1 MHPNRPNPSQD
12 GKLNSTQVYYSLS
25 NRSTGPKRRSSRPPN
40 GQIHPPH
47 LAAPRAPEPAGLAV
61 DAAHST
67 RKRWAYALVGVL
79 VAITGGLGNSLV
91 IANLVYL
98 QGALGATTAEM
109 AWLPAAYVMTNVS
122 MNLLLVKFRQQFGLR
137 AFTEVFLVLYALVTF
152 GHLFVNDLSSAIAVR
167 AAHGMVGA
175 ALSSL
180 GLYYMIQAF
189 PAKWRMKAL
198 VLGLGTAQLA
208 LPLAR
213 LFSEDLLQ
221 IAEWRGL
228 YLFELGM
235 ALTCLGCVFLLKLPP
250 GDRFKTFEKLD
261 FLTFAILA
269 TGVALLC
276 AVLSL
281 GRIDWWLEAP
291 WIGIASACSLVL
303 IMAGLAIEHNR
314 SNPLLMTRWLGSGAM
329 IRLALAVVLIR
340 MVLSEQSTGAVG
352 FMQMLNM
359 SNEQMRTLY
368 WVMLAGAIAGLAVS
382 ALTINPAHLLM
393 PLIISLAF
401 MAVGSVMDSFSSNLT
416 RPQNMY
422 ISQFLLGFG
431 GTFFLGPTMVLGT
444 KNVLTNPRK
453 LVSFSVLFGICQNL
467 GGLIGAALL
476 GTFQIVREKFHSSMI
491 VEHLTLLDPRVAA
504 RVASGGS
511 AYGGVIA
518 DPELRNLMGIRSLAT
533 AATREANVMAYN
545 DVFMLIAIIAILTMI
560 WIFIRSLWLMST
572 TKAAASAAP
581 PVQPSGALS
590 S

>member
-1 MHPNRPNPSQD
+1 MDH
-12 GKLNSTQVYYSLS
+12 Y
-25 NRSTGPKRRSSRPPN
+25 
-40 GQIHPPH
+40 
-47 LAAPRAPEPAGLAV
+47 APRNWQPHERPSLPGSP
-61 DAAHST
+61 ST
-67 RKRWAYALVGVL
+67 PLHPTQKRLAYALVGLL
-79 VAITGGLGNSLV
+79 VALTGGLGNALV
-91 IANLVYL
+91 VANLPYL

-122 MNLLLVKFRQQFGLR
+122 MNLLLVKFRQQYGLR

-198 VLGLGTAQLA
+198 VLGLGTSQLA

-235 ALTCLGCVFLLKLPP
+235 ALASLGCVFMLKLPP

-261 FLTFAILA
+261 FLTFTLLA
-269 TGVALLC
+269 GGVALLC

-291 WIGIASACSLVL
+291 WIGVASAASIVL

-314 SNPLLMTRWLGSGAM
+314 SNPMLMTRWLGSGVM
-329 IRLALAVVLIR
+329 IRLALAVILIR
-340 MVLSEQSTGAVG
+340 MVLTEQSTGAVG
-352 FMQMLNM
+352 LLQTLNLGSQQMH
-359 SNEQMRTLY
+359 SLY
-368 WVMLAGAIAGLAVS
+368 VVMLLGSVAGLATS
-382 ALTINPAHLLM
+382 TLTIHPSHLLM
-393 PLIISLAF
+393 PLIISLAL
-401 MAVGSVMDSFSSNLT
+401 MATGSVMDSFSSNLT
-416 RPQNMY
+416 RPENMY
-422 ISQFLLGFG
+422 LSQFLLAFG

-444 KNVLTNPRK
+444 RNVLTNPRN

-476 GTFQIVREKFHSSMI
+476 GTFQIAREKFHSSHI
-491 VEHLTLLDPRVAA
+491 VERLTLIDPQVLSRLQGSS
-504 RVASGGS
+504 ASYAS
-511 AYGGVIA
+511 SIA
-518 DPELRNLMGIRSLAT
+518 DPSARTTQGMRTLAA

-545 DVFMLIAIIAILTMI
+545 DVFMLIAVIAMLTML
-560 WIFIRSLWLMST
+560 WIFIRSLWLLST
-572 TKAAASAAP
+572 TKAVAPAPASP
-581 PVQPSGALS
+581 TSVPSSGAS
-590 S
+590 SS

>member
-1 MHPNRPNPSQD
+1 MD
-12 GKLNSTQVYYSLS
+12 KYT
-25 NRSTGPKRRSSRPPN
+25 
-40 GQIHPPH
+40 
-47 LAAPRAPEPAGLAV
+47 PRAWQPHERPSLPGSP
-61 DAAHST
+61 ST
-67 RKRWAYALVGVL
+67 PLHPTYKRWLFAMVGVL

-91 IANLVYL
+91 IANLQYL

-109 AWLPAAYVMTNVS
+109 AWLPAAYVMTNVC

-152 GHLFVNDLSSAIAVR
+152 GHLFVNDLNSAIAVR

-228 YLFELGM
+228 YLFELGL
-235 ALTCLGCVFLLKLPP
+235 ALICLGCVFLLKLPP

-269 TGVALLC
+269 SGVALLC

-314 SNPLLMTRWLGSGAM
+314 ANPLLMTRWLGSGVM

-352 FMQMLNM
+352 FMQVLNM
-359 SNEQMRTLY
+359 SYEQMHTLY
-368 WVMLAGAIAGLAVS
+368 VVMLAGAISGLVVS

-393 PLIISLAF
+393 PLIISLAL
-401 MAVGSVMDSFSSNLT
+401 MATGSVMDSFSNNLT
-416 RPQNMY
+416 RPQNLY
-422 ISQFLLGFG
+422 VSQFLLGFG

-444 KNVLTNPRK
+444 RNVLTNPRN
-453 LVSFSVLFGICQNL
+453 LVSFSVMFGICQNL

-476 GTFQIVREKFHSSMI
+476 GTFQVVREKYHSSMI

-504 RVASGGS
+504 RVQSGGS
-511 AYGGVIA
+511 AYGGLVA

-545 DVFMLIAIIAILTMI
+545 DVFMLIAIIAILTML

-572 TKAAASAAP
+572 TKAATP
-581 PVQPSGALS
+581 PVQSSGVTS
-590 S
+590 

>member
-1 MHPNRPNPSQD
+1 MDKYTPHTWQPHERPSLPGSPSTPLHP
-12 GKLNSTQVYYSLS
+12 T
-25 NRSTGPKRRSSRPPN
+25 
-40 GQIHPPH
+40 H
-47 LAAPRAPEPAGLAV
+47 
-61 DAAHST
+61 
-67 RKRWAYALVGVL
+67 KRWLFAMVGVL
-79 VAITGGLGNSLV
+79 VAITGGLGNALV
-91 IANLVYL
+91 IANLQYL

-109 AWLPAAYVMTNVS
+109 AWLPAAYVMTNVC

-189 PAKWRMKAL
+189 PAKWRLKAL

-228 YLFELGM
+228 YLFELGL
-235 ALTCLGCVFLLKLPP
+235 ALICLGCVFLLKLPP

-269 TGVALLC
+269 SGVALLC

-291 WIGIASACSLVL
+291 WIGVASACSLVL

-314 SNPLLMTRWLGSGAM
+314 SNPMLMTRWLGSGVM

-359 SNEQMRTLY
+359 SYQQMHTLY
-368 WVMLAGAIAGLAVS
+368 VVMLAGAIAGLVVS

-393 PLIISLAF
+393 PLIISLAL
-401 MAVGSVMDSFSSNLT
+401 MATGSVMDSFSSNLT
-416 RPQNMY
+416 RPQNLY

-444 KNVLTNPRK
+444 KNVLTNPRN
-453 LVSFSVLFGICQNL
+453 LVSFSVMFGICQNL

-476 GTFQIVREKFHSSMI
+476 GTFQIVREKYHSSMI
-491 VEHLTLLDPRVAA
+491 VEHLNLIDPLVAA
-504 RVASGGS
+504 RVQSGGA
-511 AYGGVIA
+511 AYGKIVA

-545 DVFMLIAIIAILTMI
+545 DVFMLIAIIAILTML
-560 WIFIRSLWLMST
+560 WIFTRSLWLMST
-572 TKAAASAAP
+572 TKATP
-581 PVQPSGALS
+581 PVQPSGATS
-590 S
+590 

>member
-1 MHPNRPNPSQD
+1 MDKYTPHTWQPHERPSLPGSPSTPLHP
-12 GKLNSTQVYYSLS
+12 T
-25 NRSTGPKRRSSRPPN
+25 
-40 GQIHPPH
+40 H
-47 LAAPRAPEPAGLAV
+47 
-61 DAAHST
+61 
-67 RKRWAYALVGVL
+67 KRWLFALVGVL
-79 VAITGGLGNSLV
+79 VAITGGLGNALV
-91 IANLVYL
+91 IANLQYL

-109 AWLPAAYVMTNVS
+109 AWLPAAYVMTNVC

-152 GHLFVNDLSSAIAVR
+152 GHLFVNDLNSAIAVR

-189 PAKWRMKAL
+189 PAKWRLKAL

-228 YLFELGM
+228 YLFELGL
-235 ALTCLGCVFLLKLPP
+235 ALICLGCVFLLKLPP

-314 SNPLLMTRWLGSGAM
+314 ANPLLMTRWLGSGTM
-329 IRLALAVVLIR
+329 IRLALAVILIR

-359 SNEQMRTLY
+359 SYQQMHTLY
-368 WVMLAGAIAGLAVS
+368 VVMLAGAIAGLVVS

-393 PLIISLAF
+393 PLIISLAL
-401 MAVGSVMDSFSSNLT
+401 MATGSVMDSFSSNLT
-416 RPQNMY
+416 RPQNLY

-444 KNVLTNPRK
+444 KNVLTNPRN
-453 LVSFSVLFGICQNL
+453 LVSFSVMFGICQNL

-476 GTFQIVREKFHSSMI
+476 GTFQIVREKYHSSMI

-504 RVASGGS
+504 RVQSGGS
-511 AYGGVIA
+511 AYGGIIA

-572 TKAAASAAP
+572 TKAATP
-581 PVQPSGALS
+581 PVQPVGAS

>member
-1 MHPNRPNPSQD
+1 MDKYTPHTWQPHERPSLPGSPSTPLHP
-12 GKLNSTQVYYSLS
+12 T
-25 NRSTGPKRRSSRPPN
+25 
-40 GQIHPPH
+40 H
-47 LAAPRAPEPAGLAV
+47 
-61 DAAHST
+61 
-67 RKRWAYALVGVL
+67 KRWLFALVGVL
-79 VAITGGLGNSLV
+79 VAITGGLGNALV
-91 IANLVYL
+91 IANLQYL

-109 AWLPAAYVMTNVS
+109 AWLPAAYVMTNVC

-152 GHLFVNDLSSAIAVR
+152 GHLFVNDLNSAIAVR

-189 PAKWRMKAL
+189 PAKWRLKAL

-228 YLFELGM
+228 YLFELGL
-235 ALTCLGCVFLLKLPP
+235 ALICLGCVFLLKLPP

-314 SNPLLMTRWLGSGAM
+314 ANPLLMTRWLGSGTM
-329 IRLALAVVLIR
+329 IRLALAVILIR

-359 SNEQMRTLY
+359 SYQQMHTLY
-368 WVMLAGAIAGLAVS
+368 VVMLAGAIAGLVVS

-393 PLIISLAF
+393 PLIISLAL
-401 MAVGSVMDSFSSNLT
+401 MATGSVMDSFSSNLT
-416 RPQNMY
+416 RPQNLY

-444 KNVLTNPRK
+444 KNVLTNPRN
-453 LVSFSVLFGICQNL
+453 LVSFSVMFGICQNL

-476 GTFQIVREKFHSSMI
+476 GTFQIVREKYHSSMI
-491 VEHLTLLDPRVAA
+491 VEHLTLLDPLVAA
-504 RVASGGS
+504 RVQSGGS
-511 AYGGVIA
+511 AYGGIVA

-572 TKAAASAAP
+572 TKAATP
-581 PVQPSGALS
+581 PVQPVGAS

>member
-1 MHPNRPNPSQD
+1 MDKYTPRPWEPHERPSLPGSPSTPLHP
-12 GKLNSTQVYYSLS
+12 T
-25 NRSTGPKRRSSRPPN
+25 
-40 GQIHPPH
+40 H
-47 LAAPRAPEPAGLAV
+47 
-61 DAAHST
+61 
-67 RKRWAYALVGVL
+67 KRWLFAMVGVL
-79 VAITGGLGNSLV
+79 VAITGGLGNALV
-91 IANLVYL
+91 IANLQYL

-109 AWLPAAYVMTNVS
+109 AWLPAAYVMTNVC

-152 GHLFVNDLSSAIAVR
+152 GHLFVNDLNSAIAVR

-189 PAKWRMKAL
+189 PAKWRLKSL

-228 YLFELGM
+228 YLFELGL
-235 ALTCLGCVFLLKLPP
+235 ALICLGCVFLLKLPP

-261 FLTFAILA
+261 FVTFAILA
-269 TGVALLC
+269 SGVALLC

-291 WIGIASACSLVL
+291 WIGVASACSLVL

-314 SNPLLMTRWLGSGAM
+314 ANPMLMTRWLGSGTM
-329 IRLALAVVLIR
+329 IRLALAVILIR

-359 SNEQMRTLY
+359 SYQQMHTLY
-368 WVMLAGAIAGLAVS
+368 VVMLAGAISGLVVS

-393 PLIISLAF
+393 PLVISLAL
-401 MAVGSVMDSFSSNLT
+401 MATGSVMDSFSSNLT
-416 RPQNMY
+416 RPQNLY

-444 KNVLTNPRK
+444 KNVLANPRN
-453 LVSFSVLFGICQNL
+453 LVSFSVMFGICQNL

-476 GTFQIVREKFHSSMI
+476 GTFQIVREKYHSSMI

-504 RVASGGS
+504 RVQSGGS
-511 AYGGVIA
+511 AYGGIVA

-545 DVFMLIAIIAILTMI
+545 DVFMLIAIVAILTMI

-572 TKAAASAAP
+572 TKTAT
-581 PVQPSGALS
+581 PVQPSGATS
-590 S
+590 

>member
-1 MHPNRPNPSQD
+1 MDKYTPHTWQPHERPSMPGSPSTPLHP
-12 GKLNSTQVYYSLS
+12 T
-25 NRSTGPKRRSSRPPN
+25 
-40 GQIHPPH
+40 H
-47 LAAPRAPEPAGLAV
+47 
-61 DAAHST
+61 
-67 RKRWAYALVGVL
+67 KRWLFAMVGVL
-79 VAITGGLGNSLV
+79 VAITGGLGNALV
-91 IANLVYL
+91 IANLQYL

-109 AWLPAAYVMTNVS
+109 AWLPAAYVMTNVC

-189 PAKWRMKAL
+189 PAKWRLKAL

-228 YLFELGM
+228 YLFELGL
-235 ALTCLGCVFLLKLPP
+235 ALICLGCVFLLKLPP

-269 TGVALLC
+269 SGVALLC

-291 WIGIASACSLVL
+291 WIGVASACSLVL

-314 SNPLLMTRWLGSGAM
+314 SNPMLMTRWLGSGVM

-359 SNEQMRTLY
+359 SYQQMHTLY
-368 WVMLAGAIAGLAVS
+368 VVMLAGAIAGLVVS

-393 PLIISLAF
+393 PLIISLAL
-401 MAVGSVMDSFSSNLT
+401 MATGSVMDSFSSNLT
-416 RPQNMY
+416 RPQNLY

-444 KNVLTNPRK
+444 KNVLTNPRN
-453 LVSFSVLFGICQNL
+453 LVSFSVMFGICQNL

-476 GTFQIVREKFHSSMI
+476 GTFQIVREKYHSSMI
-491 VEHLTLLDPRVAA
+491 VEHLTLIDPLVAA
-504 RVASGGS
+504 RVQSGGA
-511 AYGGVIA
+511 AYGKIVA

-545 DVFMLIAIIAILTMI
+545 DVFMLIAIIAILTML
-560 WIFIRSLWLMST
+560 WIFTRSLWLMST
-572 TKAAASAAP
+572 TKATP
-581 PVQPSGALS
+581 PVQPSGATS
-590 S
+590 

>member
-1 MHPNRPNPSQD
+1 MDS
-12 GKLNSTQVYYSLS
+12 Y
-25 NRSTGPKRRSSRPPN
+25 
-40 GQIHPPH
+40 
-47 LAAPRAPEPAGLAV
+47 APRNWQPHEKPSLPGSP
-61 DAAHST
+61 ST
-67 RKRWAYALVGVL
+67 PLHPSHKRLAYALVGLL
-79 VAITGGLGNSLV
+79 VAITGGLGNALV
-91 IANLVYL
+91 VANLQYL

-180 GLYYMIQAF
+180 GLYYMVQAF

-198 VLGLGTAQLA
+198 VLGLGASQLA

-228 YLFELGM
+228 YLFELGL
-235 ALTCLGCVFLLKLPP
+235 ALASLGCVFLLKLPP
-250 GDRFKTFEKLD
+250 GDRFRTFEKLD

-269 TGVALLC
+269 SGVALLC

-291 WIGIASACSLVL
+291 WIGYASAGSIVL
-303 IMAGLAIEHNR
+303 ILTGLAIEHNR
-314 SNPLLMTRWLGSGAM
+314 SNPMLMTRWLGSGAA
-329 IRLALAVVLIR
+329 IRLALAVILIR

-352 FMQMLNM
+352 FLQALNM
-359 SNEQMRTLY
+359 SSQQMRLLY
-368 WVMLAGAIAGLAVS
+368 GVMLLGSIAGLATS
-382 ALTINPAHLLM
+382 ALTINPSHLLM
-393 PLIISLAF
+393 PLVISLAL
-401 MAVGSVMDSFSSNLT
+401 MAVGSVMDSFSNNLT
-416 RPQNMY
+416 RPANMY
-422 ISQFLLGFG
+422 FSQFLLAFG

-444 KNVLTNPRK
+444 RNVLTNPRN

-476 GTFQIVREKFHSSMI
+476 GTFQIVREKYHSSHI
-491 VEHLTLLDPRVAA
+491 VEQLVMMDPRVLG
-504 RVASGGS
+504 RVQSGG
-511 AYGGVIA
+511 AAVGRVIA
-518 DPELRNLMGIRSLAT
+518 DPQARELQGIRSLAS
-533 AATREANVMAYN
+533 AATREANVLAYN
-545 DVFMLIAIIAILTMI
+545 DVFMLIAVIAVLTMI

-572 TKAAASAAP
+572 TKAVAPATSTPAST
-581 PVQPSGALS
+581 PVQPSGAIS

>member
-1 MHPNRPNPSQD
+1 MDKYAPHAWQPHERPNLPGSPSTPD
-12 GKLNSTQVYYSLS
+12 
-25 NRSTGPKRRSSRPPN
+25 
-40 GQIHPPH
+40 HPP
-47 LAAPRAPEPAGLAV
+47 L
-61 DAAHST
+61 
-67 RKRWAYALVGVL
+67 KRWAFALVGVL
-79 VAITGGLGNSLV
+79 VALTGGLGNALV
-91 IANLVYL
+91 IANLPYL

-137 AFTEVFLVLYALVTF
+137 AFTEVFLMLYALVTF

-180 GLYYMIQAF
+180 GLYYMVQAF
-189 PAKWRMKAL
+189 PAKWRLKAL

-261 FLTFAILA
+261 FLTFALLA
-269 TGVALLC
+269 SGVALLC

-314 SNPLLMTRWLGSGAM
+314 TNPLLMTRWLGGGVM
-329 IRLALAVVLIR
+329 IRLALAVILIR

-352 FMQMLNM
+352 FLQALNM
-359 SNEQMRTLY
+359 SSEQMRTLY
-368 WVMLAGAIAGLAVS
+368 LVMLLGAISGLVVS

-393 PLIISLAF
+393 PLVISLAL
-401 MAVGSVMDSFSSNLT
+401 MATGSVIDSFSSNLT

-422 ISQFLLGFG
+422 LSQFLLGFG
-431 GTFFLGPTMVLGT
+431 GTFFLGPTMVLGMR
-444 KNVLTNPRK
+444 NVLTNPRN

-467 GGLIGAALL
+467 GGLMGAALL
-476 GTFQIVREKFHSSMI
+476 GTFQSVREKFHSSRI

-504 RVASGGS
+504 RVQSGGS
-511 AYGGVIA
+511 AYGSVIA
-518 DPELRNLMGIRSLAT
+518 DPQLQHLMGIRSLAT

-545 DVFMLIAIIAILTMI
+545 DVFMLIAIIAMLTML
-560 WIFIRSLWLMST
+560 WIFSRSLWLRCT
-572 TKAAASAAP
+572 TLKAAASAAP
-581 PVQPSGALS
+581 SVQPSGALPS
-590 S
+590 

>member
-1 MHPNRPNPSQD
+1 MNKYTPHTWEPHERPSLPGSPSTPLHP
-12 GKLNSTQVYYSLS
+12 T
-25 NRSTGPKRRSSRPPN
+25 
-40 GQIHPPH
+40 H
-47 LAAPRAPEPAGLAV
+47 
-61 DAAHST
+61 
-67 RKRWAYALVGVL
+67 KRWLFAMVGVL
-79 VAITGGLGNSLV
+79 VAITGGLGNALV
-91 IANLVYL
+91 IANLQYL

-109 AWLPAAYVMTNVS
+109 AWLPAAYVMTNVC

-189 PAKWRMKAL
+189 PAKWRLKAL

-235 ALTCLGCVFLLKLPP
+235 ALICLGCVFLLKLPP

-261 FLTFAILA
+261 FLTFALLA

-314 SNPLLMTRWLGSGAM
+314 SNPMLMTRWLGSGTM
-329 IRLALAVVLIR
+329 IRLALAVILIR

-352 FMQMLNM
+352 FMQVLNM
-359 SNEQMRTLY
+359 SYQQMHTLY
-368 WVMLAGAIAGLAVS
+368 VVMLAGAIAGLVVS

-393 PLIISLAF
+393 PLIISLAL
-401 MAVGSVMDSFSSNLT
+401 MATGSVMDSFSSNLT
-416 RPQNMY
+416 RPQNLY

-444 KNVLTNPRK
+444 KNVLTNPRN
-453 LVSFSVLFGICQNL
+453 LVSFSVMFGICQNL

-476 GTFQIVREKFHSSMI
+476 GTFQVVREKFHSSMI

-504 RVASGGS
+504 RVQSGGS
-511 AYGGVIA
+511 AYGGIIA

-545 DVFMLIAIIAILTMI
+545 DVFMLIAIIAMLTMI

-572 TKAAASAAP
+572 TKAAAT
-581 PVQPSGALS
+581 PVQPSGAPS
-590 S
+590 

>member
-1 MHPNRPNPSQD
+1 MDFTDFPVGSP
-12 GKLNSTQVYYSLS
+12 
-25 NRSTGPKRRSSRPPN
+25 RSPN
-40 GQIHPPH
+40 GQLHPHPWQPH
-47 LAAPRAPEPAGLAV
+47 ERPTLPGSP
-61 DAAHST
+61 ST
-67 RKRWAYALVGVL
+67 PLHPTHKRWLFALVGAL
-79 VAITGGLGNSLV
+79 VAITGGLGNALV
-91 IANLVYL
+91 IANLQYL

-109 AWLPAAYVMTNVS
+109 AWLPAAYVMTNVC

-137 AFTEVFLVLYALVTF
+137 AFTEVFLVLYVLVTF

-189 PAKWRMKAL
+189 PAKWRLRSL

-228 YLFELGM
+228 YLFELGL
-235 ALTCLGCVFLLKLPP
+235 ALICLGCVFLLKLPP

-291 WIGIASACSLVL
+291 WIGVASAFSLVL

-314 SNPLLMTRWLGSGAM
+314 ANPLLMTRWLGSGVM
-329 IRLALAVVLIR
+329 IRLALAVILIR

-359 SNEQMRTLY
+359 SYEQMHTLY
-368 WVMLAGAIAGLAVS
+368 VVMLAGALAGLVVS

-393 PLIISLAF
+393 PLVISLAL
-401 MAVGSVMDSFSSNLT
+401 MATGSVMDSFSSNLT
-416 RPQNMY
+416 RPQNLY
-422 ISQFLLGFG
+422 VSQFLLGFG

-444 KNVLTNPRK
+444 KNVLANPRN
-453 LVSFSVLFGICQNL
+453 LVSFSVMFGICQNL

-476 GTFQIVREKFHSSMI
+476 GTFQVVREKYHSSMI

-504 RVASGGS
+504 RVQSGAA

-518 DPELRNLMGIRSLAT
+518 DPQLRNLQGIRSLAT

-545 DVFMLIAIIAILTMI
+545 DVFMLIAIIAILTMS

-572 TKAAASAAP
+572 TQAVP
-581 PVQPSGALS
+581 PVQPSGAPS
-590 S
+590 